1 MSITQFWLQN
11 QSNPKGNS
19 SCQPEAG
26 PRGTRKQP
34 RGELGLVHLQSREGF
49 GEAAEV
55 PQSWNSLLLP
65 LYRNSSKFLTF
76 RHSIISPFI
85 SLSFRGGFRCA
96 KGYWAQRLMIFLGWL
111 LFTGVNDL
119 LLHFLHF
126 MGHNWNNS
134 RLSEYDMSFL
144 HVAKSEL
151 IQRWMKRVLECYTFL
166 ILSRLFIPFAPVQ
179 SENKMTVNKNSPT
192 IIAFYP
198 GQADCTT
205 HQWPWPMSTVVLTAG
220 LHSHRKD
227 LHTMN
232 KVVLVVSLQ
241 ERWHPVMLKSD
252 SLEPLC

>member
-1 MSITQFWLQN
+1 M
-11 QSNPKGNS
+11 
-19 SCQPEAG
+19 
-26 PRGTRKQP
+26 
-34 RGELGLVHLQSREGF
+34 HLQSREGF

-65 LYRNSSKFLTF
+65 LYKNSSKFLTF

-151 IQRWMKRVLECYTFL
+151 IQR
-166 ILSRLFIPFAPVQ
+166 
-179 SENKMTVNKNSPT
+179 
-192 IIAFYP
+192 
-198 GQADCTT
+198 
-205 HQWPWPMSTVVLTAG
+205 
-220 LHSHRKD
+220 
-227 LHTMN
+227 
-232 KVVLVVSLQ
+232 
-241 ERWHPVMLKSD
+241 
-252 SLEPLC
+252 